1 MNGPQTEIGEWIHS
15 WKYRGQRES
24 FREYANRVAS
34 ALQDSPAHFREFR
47 EILNTQRFLPGGRI
61 QSAMGS
67 VRQAT
72 PYNCFVME
80 TIDDD
85 IKSILSVFSDSIE
98 TMRRGGG
105 VGYDFSNLRPHGDR
119 IKSLDSIASGPVSF
133 MGIFDAGCK
142 TVSSAGH
149 RRGAQMSVLR
159 VDHPD
164 IEEFILAKQNT
175 TNLTAFNISV
185 AVTDAFMEAV
195 EKDTDFDLMFEGEK
209 RGAVNARNLWDQIMR
224 STWDWAEPGVLFIDT
239 INRLNNLHYCE
250 TIAATNPCG
259 EQPLPPNGACLL
271 GSFNLTKYVTSIHHY
286 STGKESYE
294 FNFKAFSADIAPVV
308 RAMDNVVDRA
318 RYPLEAQEQEA
329 LSKRRMGLGIAG
341 LANAGEALGH
351 PYGSKEFLKFEAR
364 VMRALRDGAYRASVE
379 LAKEKGPFPLFDKEE
394 YLSGEFIKTLPSD
407 IEEGIREHG
416 IRNSHLISIAPTG
429 TISIAADNISSG
441 IEPVFSLRYDRTIQT
456 EAGEKVVAV
465 EDYGSRVFGIR
476 GKTAAECSADDHL
489 GVLLTAQKYCD
500 SACSKTCNVSP
511 DMDWSDFKDIYVKA
525 WKGGAKGC
533 TTFNA
538 GGKRFGILKAPDEP
552 ETQEPLA
559 CYIDQKTGERSCE

>member
-1 MNGPQTEIGEWIHS
+1 MTGPQTEIGEWVHS
-15 WKYRGQRES
+15 WKYRGVGEN
-24 FREYANRVAS
+24 FREYSNRVAS
-34 ALQDSPAHFREFR
+34 ALQDSPEHFRTFR
-47 EILNTQRFLPGGRI
+47 ELLFDQRFLPGGRI

-80 TIDDD
+80 TIHDD

-105 VGYDFSNLRPHGDR
+105 VGYDFSNLRPNGDR

-142 TVSSAGH
+142 TVASAGH
-149 RRGAQMSVLR
+149 REAFVR
-159 VDHPD
+159 
-164 IEEFILAKQNT
+164 AKQNH
-175 TNLTAFNISV
+175 TNLNAFNISI
-185 AVTDAFMEAV
+185 AVTDAFMVAV
-195 EKDTDFDLMFEGEK
+195 EKGTDFDLMFEGEK
-209 RGAVNARNLWDQIMR
+209 RGSVDARALWDQIMR

-271 GSFNLTKYVTSIHHY
+271 GSFNLTKYVSKGVEDY
-286 STGKESYE
+286 G
-294 FNFKAFSADIAPVV
+294 FDARFDFKSFREDIAPVV
-308 RAMDNVVDRA
+308 RAMDNVIDRA
-318 RYPLEAQEQEA
+318 RYPLPAQEKEA

-341 LANAGEALGH
+341 LANAGEALGYS
-351 PYGSKEFLKFEAR
+351 YGSEEFLKFETR
-364 VMRALRDGAYRASVE
+364 VMKTLRDEAYKASIK
-379 LAKEKGPFPLFDKEE
+379 LAKEKGPFPLYEPDG
-394 YLSGEFIKTLPSD
+394 YLTGEFIKSLPAV
-407 IEEGIREHG
+407 IQQEIHAHG

-429 TISIAADNISSG
+429 TISIGADNISSG

-465 EDYGSRVFGIR
+465 EDYGQRVFGVR
-476 GKTAAECSADDHL
+476 GKTAAECTADDHV
-489 GVLLTAQKYCD
+489 GVQLVAQKYCD
-500 SACSKTCNVSP
+500 SACSKTCNVPP
-511 DMDWSDFKDIYVKA
+511 DMPWEDFKDIYMKA

-533 TTFNA
+533 TTFNS
-538 GGKRFGILKAPDEP
+538 GGERFGVLKAPDEP
-552 ETQEPLA
+552 DIEEPLA
-559 CYIDQKTGERSCE
+559 CYVDGTTGERSCE